1 MWRRTHVSART
12 GAGRKKGQTME
23 EFTQGVQFSTLNLSD
38 GLMRALAQREI
49 EMSTPVQAGAIPPMM
64 EWKDITAKAPTGT
77 GKTFAYGIPI
87 VEHIDPDDESV
98 CAFRPYSGVGKL
110 AAGRAYLALPIES
123 NGVKYFIG
131 FEEDDP
137 TGITGITGNNDSK
150 GFIYNVAGQR
160 LEKMQKGVNILN
172 GKKILR

>member
-1 MWRRTHVSART
+1 MMKPNVTATVLP
-12 GAGRKKGQTME
+12 QE
-23 EFTQGVQFSTLNLSD
+23 SD
-38 GLMRALAQREI
+38 GCKNYLLAL
-49 EMSTPVQAGAIPPMM
+49 
-64 EWKDITAKAPTGT
+64 
-77 GKTFAYGIPI
+77 
-87 VEHIDPDDESV
+87 DPDDESV
-98 CAFRPYSGVGKL
+98 CVFRPCSGVGKL

-137 TGITGITGNNDSK
+137 TGITGITGHNDSK